1 MSLLLK
7 YTLKYLRK
15 KGQLSWIYCQMIL
28 RGKREEERKE
38 NRMNEWPEKQMN
50 KM

>member
-7 YTLKYLRK
+7 YTLRYLRI
-15 KGQLSWIYCQMIL
+15 KGQLSQIYCQMIL

-38 NRMNEWPEKQMN
+38 GKANE
-50 KM
+50 